1 MRISTNMFHSN
12 GLVSI
17 QNHQKDVLDIQQKLS
32 SGKRINVAGDGPV
45 ALNQIHSLSRMID
58 NIDQFAKNGNYA
70 KSQLIQ
76 EETAMTDSINSLQR
90 ARELGLQVMNGSYNE
105 QNRLSAAVEIDQ
117 IIQQVS
123 NMMNYSNSEGDKIF
137 AGNSTDAPLA
147 YVNDVVNPG
156 YKSYIGHANSGT
168 LGAGDARE
176 NPDNLYDELANYG
189 SRFVQIGFDSDN
201 NLSPSDEGDPSR
213 IRVTDNGS
221 KVFSIPNVNTQF
233 QTALPYVTTEVTPTT
248 VEADTLKF
256 YPMTEGQTLTV
267 AGLTYTA
274 NTVMTENQVAAAFSN
289 LADGAVTG
297 SGTGTGAYSGALTNW
312 SSGAVGNDREVVFD
326 TTTGVAG
333 ENVADITVS
342 KTDVY
347 PPEHNIL
354 NVLIEFK
361 RDLENNDVSNISDY
375 IKDIDGSISQI
386 SLVRAE
392 IGGRQNRVESQFDA
406 GEAFKVTLEA
416 RRSEIEDMDIVEG
429 ITDLT
434 KSQNALQM
442 AQQVFTKVQ
451 AMTLFD
457 YLR

>member
-17 QNHQKDVLDIQQKLS
+17 QNHQKDVLEIQQKLS
-32 SGKRINVAGDGPV
+32 SGKRVNAAGDDPV

-58 NIDQFAKNGNYA
+58 NIDQFAKNGAYA
-70 KSQLIQ
+70 KAQLTQ
-76 EETAMTDSINSLQR
+76 EENAMTDAIDSLQR
-90 ARELGLQVMNGSYNE
+90 ARELGIRVMNGSFNE
-105 QNRLSAAVEIDQ
+105 QNRRSTAEELGQ

-123 NMMNYSNSEGDKIF
+123 NMTNYSNSEGEKVF

-147 YVNDVVNPG
+147 YVDDVVNPG
-156 YKSYIGHANSGT
+156 YKSYIGHANAGT

-176 NPDNLYDELANYG
+176 SANDLYDELANYG
-189 SRFVQIGFDSDN
+189 SRFIQIGFDSDN
-201 NLSPSDEGDPSR
+201 HLSANDEGDPSR

-221 KVFSIPNVNTQF
+221 KVFSIPNGNTQF
-233 QTALPYVTTEVTPTT
+233 QTALPYVSSEVTPTT
-248 VEADTLKF
+248 VEAATLKF

-274 NTVMTENQVAAAFSN
+274 NSAMTEQQVAAAFSN
-289 LADGAVTG
+289 LGDGAVTG
-297 SGTGTGAYSGALTNW
+297 SGTATGSYSGTLTDW
-312 SSGAVGNDREVVFD
+312 SSGAVGNNREVVFD
-326 TTTGVAG
+326 TTIGAIG
-333 ENVADITVS
+333 ENVTDIAVS

-361 RDLENNDVSNISDY
+361 RDLENNDVSNVSDY

-386 SLVRAE
+386 SQVRAE
-392 IGGRQNRVESQFDA
+392 IGGRQNRVESQYDA
-406 GEAFKVTLEA
+406 GEAFKITLES
-416 RRSEIEDMDIVEG
+416 RRSEVEDMDIVEG

-442 AQQVFTKVQ
+442 AQQVFSRVQ
-451 AMTLFD
+451 EMTLFD

>member
-32 SGKRINVAGDGPV
+32 SGKRVNVAGDDPV

-58 NIDQFAKNGNYA
+58 SIDQFAKNGNYA
-70 KSQLIQ
+70 KSQLVQ

-156 YKSYIGHANSGT
+156 YKSYIGHANAGT

-274 NTVMTENQVAAAFSN
+274 NTVMTESQVAAAFSN

>member
-32 SGKRINVAGDGPV
+32 SGLRVNVAGDDPV

-105 QNRLSAAVEIDQ
+105 QNRLAAAVEIDQ

-156 YKSYIGHANSGT
+156 YKSYIGHANAGT

-274 NTVMTENQVAAAFSN
+274 NTVMTESQVAAAFSN

-361 RDLENNDVSNISDY
+361 RDLENNDVSNMSDY

-406 GEAFKVTLEA
+406 GEAFKITLEA
-416 RRSEIEDMDIVEG
+416 RRSEIEDMDVVEG

>member
-32 SGKRINVAGDGPV
+32 SGLRVNVAGDDPV

-105 QNRLSAAVEIDQ
+105 QNRLAAAVEIDQ

-156 YKSYIGHANSGT
+156 YKSYIGHANAGT

-274 NTVMTENQVAAAFSN
+274 NTVMTESQVAAAFSN

-361 RDLENNDVSNISDY
+361 RDLENNDVSNMSDY

-416 RRSEIEDMDIVEG
+416 RRSEIEDMDVVEG